1 MSVENIISGKLK
13 EDLEYVRQGYPINKH
28 SFGSL
33 KVFASDPKRYLG
45 RNLIDDEL
53 VELGDAQKLI
63 KEKDFDS
70 SLHPAMSKLFALN
83 GVALPTFDS
92 FNHFN
97 TEWDYIKDIAEK
109 VDLGAIRPEKEA
121 LRNIKL
127 IRKSPDRNEFKDLS
141 QRKVDLYTLDID
153 APEAK
158 IKGKLIARKKK
169 DASGD
174 LKFLQEYTAIRFP
187 DRNELEKTGIF
198 NPKAKF
204 SYLQR
209 VYFDKCMDYTYNAL
223 YSGKDVYDFFSSKYK
238 ETSSKEEQSII
249 LASMGLF
256 FVDYI
261 AFKFVSDVDTIKKLD
276 KGLRNELGN
285 FMSRLE
291 YRTKD
296 YLAEGIK
303 DESIVHVFNG
313 NFDRTSLEGRL
324 QPTTRYVNAEL
335 GVNAHPKYKDK
346 TEKEVTESLML
357 ESDELLPIFV
367 NLCVQ
372 SQHSSPSDV
381 LNSHARYLP
390 RHELLDAHYD
400 YDEAAGLYV
409 SKSQ

>member
-1 MSVENIISGKLK
+1 MSDDNIISGKLK
-13 EDLEYVRQGYPINKH
+13 EDLEYVRKGYPVNKH

-33 KVFASDPKRYLG
+33 KVFAADSKRYLG
-45 RNLIDDEL
+45 RNLSDYEL
-53 VELGDAQKLI
+53 IELGDAQKLI

-92 FNHFN
+92 FKHFT
-97 TEWDYIKDIAEK
+97 TEWDYIKDIAET
-109 VDLGAIRPEKEA
+109 VDLGVIRPEKEA

-127 IRKSPDRNEFKDLS
+127 IRKSPENNEFKDIS
-141 QRKVDLYTLDID
+141 QRKVDLYTLDINE
-153 APEAK
+153 PKAK
-158 IKGKLIARKKK
+158 IKGKLVARKKK
-169 DASGD
+169 DSSGD

-187 DRNELEKTGIF
+187 GKGELEKSGVF
-198 NPKAKF
+198 DSKAKF

-209 VYFDKCMDYTYNAL
+209 VYFDKCMDYTHDAL
-223 YSGKDVYDFFSSKYK
+223 YSGKDVYQFFSNKYE
-238 ETSSKEEQSII
+238 ETSSKEEKSII

-261 AFKFVSDVDTIKKLD
+261 AFKFISDVDTIKKLD
-276 KGLRNELGN
+276 RGLRHELGD

-296 YLAEGIK
+296 YLSLGIK

-313 NFDRTSLEGRL
+313 NYDRTSLEGRL

-335 GVNAHPKYKDK
+335 GANAHPKYKDK

-357 ESDELLPIFV
+357 ESEELLPIFV

-381 LNSHARYLP
+381 LNSHAKYLP
-390 RHELLDAHYD
+390 RHELLDAYYN
-400 YDEAAGLYV
+400 YDESAGLYI